1 MPVKRLCALVVVVGL
16 SLAQA
21 QADTSSSTI
30 ELPKRYHNCGTW
42 TILHQPT
49 AEKVHI
55 FACFEETLT
64 DTQITIGSKSGSLEI
79 ALRAGIQL
87 HMEGSIPVAIRIDNG
102 PLIERTAEWDMEG
115 AKDAIIHDQQLANQ
129 LLHDLARGQR
139 IAIQVGDER
148 GHIRLDGSQRAIA
161 DFRQRAGLQPQQTLE
176 IPTESRP

>member
-1 MPVKRLCALVVVVGL
+1 MQVKRLGALVVVVGL

-21 QADTSSSTI
+21 QADTSGSTI

-42 TILHQPT
+42 TILNQPT
-49 AEKVHI
+49 DEKVHI

-102 PLIERTAEWDMEG
+102 PLIKRTAEWDMEG
-115 AKDAIIHDQQLANQ
+115 AKDAIIYDRQLANQ